1 MVAGSERVLCLETN
15 VLLGSYAALHV
26 ILNSSSALAFGAALL
41 CCVLALAVVIRK
53 RLSIIT
59 GCFSAGMLLFA
70 FESALTGMSFT
81 AASAEGVAFWQTLAF
96 LMKSFLPGIWLC
108 FSLTYSRGNYR
119 EFLARS
125 RLVLIV
131 AFLFPLALLP
141 ALRTP
146 FFDVVAYA
154 SPAQGWWLDFGRAAE
169 LLNALILISSVLILM
184 NLERTFRSAVGT
196 MRWRIKFLVLGLG
209 IVFGARI
216 YSRSQALLFS
226 GQSLALA
233 GVETGSLLIGC
244 TLMAIA
250 YFRSDFGDVD
260 VYPSRAVLHT
270 SLTVLLVGG
279 YLLAVGVLAQIVAGM
294 GGSGNFQIQAFLVL
308 LAIVILAVLLLSDRF
323 RQSMQRLLSRHFKRP
338 QYDFRKIWGSFTQS
352 MASAVDEP
360 TLCAAV
366 VKLISNTFNALSV
379 TIWLYDEPRDS
390 LVFGASTSQS
400 ERNISQSILNSSLV
414 AALRQVIDPFNLENA
429 KQHWAEPLRKVSR
442 GHFTEGGDRIGIPLA
457 LGDRWL
463 GLVILADRVGG
474 SHYTF
479 EEHDLLK
486 CIGDQ
491 IAASLL
497 NLRLSTHLMLG
508 KEREAFQNISA
519 FFVHD
524 LKNTAST
531 LNLMLQNLPVH
542 FDDAAFREDALRGI
556 SKTAH
561 RINQL
566 IERLSLFPQRLE
578 LRPTECDLNQLV
590 IEALESLNGAS
601 EVELIKELNP
611 LPRLLADREQ
621 LYSVVTNLLL
631 NARDATGPKGRL
643 TVRTDHGEGWVAL
656 SVADNGCGMSPAFLR
671 DSLFRPFRTTKK
683 KGLGIGMFQSKI
695 IIEAHRGNIQ
705 VKSEVGIGT
714 TFRVTLP
721 VTP

>member
-1 MVAGSERVLCLETN
+1 
-15 VLLGSYAALHV
+15 VLLGSYVTRHV
-26 ILNSSSALAFGAALL
+26 ILNSNSALAFGAALL
-41 CCVLALAVVIRK
+41 CCVLALAVVARK
-53 RLSIIT
+53 RLSIVT

-70 FESALTGMSFT
+70 IESALTGMSFST
-81 AASAEGVAFWQTLAF
+81 ASAERVAFWQTLAF
-96 LMKSFLPGIWLC
+96 LTKSFLPGIWLC

-119 EFLARS
+119 EFLAGS
-125 RLVLIV
+125 RLVIVV
-131 AFLFPLALLP
+131 AFLLPLTLLP
-141 ALRTP
+141 ALRMP
-146 FFDVVAYA
+146 FIDVVGYA
-154 SPAQGWWLDFGRAAE
+154 SPPQGWWLDFGGPAK
-169 LLNALILISSVLILM
+169 LLNGLILISIVLILM
-184 NLERTFRSAVGT
+184 NLERTFRSSVGT

-216 YSRSQALLFS
+216 YSRSLALLFS

-244 TLMAIA
+244 TLMGVA
-250 YFRSDFGDVD
+250 YFRTDFGDVD

-279 YLLAVGVLAQIVAGM
+279 YLFAVGVLAEFVARM
-294 GGSGNFQIQAFLVL
+294 GGSENFQVQAFLVL
-308 LAIVILAVLLLSDRF
+308 IAVVLLAVLLLSDRF
-323 RQSMQRLLSRHFKRP
+323 RQNMQQLLSQHFKRP
-338 QYDFRKIWGSFTQS
+338 QYDFRKIWGHFAQS
-352 MASAVDEP
+352 MSRALDEP
-360 TLCAAV
+360 TLCAAA

-379 TIWLYDEPRDS
+379 TIWLYDESRDN
-390 LVFGASTSQS
+390 LVFGASTSKS
-400 ERNISQSILNSSLV
+400 ERDIPQFILNSSSV
-414 AALRQVIDPFNLENA
+414 AALRHVIDPFNLENA
-429 KQHWAEPLRKVSR
+429 KQDWAEPLRKVSSR
-442 GHFTEGGDRIGIPLA
+442 HFTEGGDRIGIPLA
-457 LGDRWL
+457 SGDRWL

-479 EEHDLLK
+479 EERDLLK

-497 NLRLSTHLMLG
+497 NLRLSAQLMLG

-542 FDDAAFREDALRGI
+542 FDDPAFREDALRGI
-556 SKTAH
+556 SKTAD

-566 IERLSLFPQRLE
+566 IGRLSVLRQKLE
-578 LRPTECDLNQLV
+578 LKPAECDFNQLV
-590 IEALESLNGAS
+590 AEALETLNGAS

-611 LPRLLADREQ
+611 LPKLLADREH

-631 NARDATGPKGRL
+631 NARDAVGPKGRL
-643 TVRTDHGEGWVAL
+643 TVRTDHGGSWVAL

-683 KGLGIGMFQSKI
+683 KGLGIGMFQSKM
-695 IIEAHRGNIQ
+695 IIEAHRGSIQ
-705 VKSEVGIGT
+705 VKSEVGVGT

-721 VTP
+721 VKS

>member
-1 MVAGSERVLCLETN
+1 MF
-15 VLLGSYAALHV
+15 LGSYATVHV
-26 ILNSSSALAFGAALL
+26 ILNLSSALAFGAALL
-41 CCVLALAVVIRK
+41 CCVLALAVVVRK
-53 RLSIIT
+53 GLSIIT

-81 AASAEGVAFWQTLAF
+81 AASAQGVAFWQTLAF

-125 RLVLIV
+125 RLVIVV
-131 AFLFPLALLP
+131 AFLLPLALLP

-146 FFDVVAYA
+146 FIDVIAYG
-154 SPAQGWWLDFGRAAE
+154 SPAQGWWLDFGGAAE
-169 LLNALILISSVLILM
+169 LLNALILISTILILM

-233 GVETGSLLIGC
+233 GVETGSLLIGG
-244 TLMAIA
+244 TLIAIA

-279 YLLAVGVLAQIVAGM
+279 YLFAVGVLAQVVAGM
-294 GGSGNFQIQAFLVL
+294 GGSGNFQVQAFLVL
-308 LAIVILAVLLLSDRF
+308 LAIVLLAVLLLSDRF
-323 RQSMQRLLSRHFKRP
+323 RQNVQQLLSRHFKRP
-338 QYDFRKIWGSFTQS
+338 QYDFRKIWGRFTQS
-352 MASAVDEP
+352 MSSAVDEP
-360 TLCAAV
+360 TLCAVA
-366 VKLISNTFNALSV
+366 VKLISNTFDALSV

-400 ERNISQSILNSSLV
+400 ERDISQSILNSSLV
-414 AALRQVIDPFNLENA
+414 AALRHVIDPFNLENA
-429 KQHWAEPLRKVSR
+429 KQDWAEPLRKISR
-442 GHFTEGGDRIGIPLA
+442 GHFTEGGERIGIPLA
-457 LGDRWL
+457 SGDRWL
-463 GLVILADRVGG
+463 GLVILADRVGA

-497 NLRLSTHLMLG
+497 NLRLSAQLMLG

-556 SKTAH
+556 SKTVD

-578 LRPTECDLNQLV
+578 LTPAECDLNRLV
-590 IEALESLNGAS
+590 TEALESLNGAS

-631 NARDATGPKGRL
+631 NARDAAGPKGRL
-643 TVRTDHGEGWVAL
+643 TVRTDHGDGWIAL

-721 VTP
+721 VKA